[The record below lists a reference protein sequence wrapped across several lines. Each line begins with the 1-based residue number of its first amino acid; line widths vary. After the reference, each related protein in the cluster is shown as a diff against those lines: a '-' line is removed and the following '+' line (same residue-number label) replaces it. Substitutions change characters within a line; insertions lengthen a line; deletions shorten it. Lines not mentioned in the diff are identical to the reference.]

1 MPAKI
6 QVVVHEDDVGMNH
19 GANAAFAELFGLGIC
34 TAGSVMVPCPWFL
47 EVAEMQAKDPSLDIG
62 VHLVLT
68 SEFQTYR
75 WRPLTGASQASGL
88 VDADG
93 YFWRTAQATRAH
105 AHPDAVEAELR
116 AQVEAAKTAGIDIT
130 HIDGHMFTVMCPQ
143 YIDIYTQLGREE
155 RVPVLLCRQDAFYG
169 NMERGPAV
177 DTAIEAADD
186 EGLPVFDRVLETPW
200 KRGASV
206 EADYDAL
213 LDRIGPGRNYMALH
227 FNRPGEIAAIEPE
240 PKDIRTGEYAHF
252 LSGHVRDRLMS
263 DSIELIGM
271 RGLRDELRRGPF
283 AASAT
288 DSPVPGGRDRRDFQP
303 LPD

>member
-47 EVAEMQAKDPSLDIG
+47 EVAEMQAKNPRLDIG

-68 SEFQTYR
+68 SEFRTYR

-88 VDADG
+88 VDGDG
-93 YFWRTAQATRAH
+93 YFWRTAQETRAH
-105 AHPDAVEAELR
+105 AHPEAVEEELR

-130 HIDGHMFTVMCPQ
+130 HIDGHMFTVLCPR
-143 YIDIYTQLGREE
+143 YIDVYTTLGREE
-155 RVPVLLCRQDAFYG
+155 RVPVLLCRQDAAYG
-169 NMERGPAV
+169 NMEKGA
-177 DTAIEAADD
+177 AIDAAIDAADD

-200 KRGASV
+200 QRGTSV
-206 EADYDAL
+206 EADYDTL
-213 LDRIGPGRNYMALH
+213 FDRIGPGRNYLALH
-227 FNRPGEIAAIEPE
+227 FNMPGEIAAIEAPNSVRPE
-240 PKDIRTGEYAHF
+240 EYAHF
-252 LSGHVRDRLMS
+252 CTRHVRDRLMS
-263 DSIELIGM
+263 DDIELTGM
-271 RGLRDELRRGPF
+271 RGLRDELRRGPY
-283 AASAT
+283 AATAS
-288 DSPVPGGRDRRDFQP
+288 DSPLSGGRDRRDFQP